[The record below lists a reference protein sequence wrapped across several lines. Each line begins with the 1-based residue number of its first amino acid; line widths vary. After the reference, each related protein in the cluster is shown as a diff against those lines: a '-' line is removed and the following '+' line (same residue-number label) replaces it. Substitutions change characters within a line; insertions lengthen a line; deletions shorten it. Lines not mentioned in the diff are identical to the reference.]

1 MLALAKERRTPFCE
15 PMAALTDRR
24 NPLLRVTQ
32 ALPLLSLKS
41 KDPTCYSSGHL
52 RPLAWRKSLRA
63 RQSFRARQSLL
74 RTRFCI
80 GSGNCPVLVQVM
92 KNCGSDAD
100 QIAQEICTT
109 YLATMAS
116 TSLMIVSIT
125 LGSLGPTMIANF
137 DEIIERVHQAPTVF
151 IGQN

>member
-1 MLALAKERRTPFCE
+1 MQLMKLNALSAGLLV
-15 PMAALTDRR
+15 ALTSASMA
-24 NPLLRVTQ
+24 Q
-32 ALPLLSLKS
+32 ELP
-41 KDPTCYSSGHL
+41 
-52 RPLAWRKSLRA
+52 RPPEPRPPEP
-63 RQSFRARQSLL
+63 L

-116 TSLMIVSIT
+116 TSLMIASIT

-137 DEIIERVHQAPTVF
+137 DEIIERVHQAPTAF